1 MINSVYSDG
10 FLVQNVKPRPHK
22 DAIIVMLREQNIL
35 PSACCGRYNT
45 TIFALMT
52 HDFFLIAPLS

>member
-1 MINSVYSDG
+1 MYSDG